1 MGISWVKIM
10 NEAVAILCGAIIGVV
25 GSILINWL
33 GNRKGYKNID
43 AKLGKLD
50 NETLVGH
57 IDKKCGKLDDVSL
70 SGQHKHIEDFIRQ
83 NVGDISNTTLSGQH
97 NSILNAVR
105 NLGDQIKSA
114 KDSDSL
120 KRQQLT
126 GDQAR
131 IEQSVSALSAFSR
144 VMADLQSENLKLR
157 QEIQTL
163 KDENQLL
170 TRQLKEQE
178 SQSSEEQSEETS
190 MKMA

>member
-1 MGISWVKIM
+1 MKIM